1 MLKRIFSSSRV
12 RKKLIEERDISQ
24 RLMARIKEL
33 NFRVESLFQEKL
45 ELGNMVN
52 NAENKS
58 EMLMIS
64 LQEMEDTIS
73 DLSKQLSESIDEHQ
87 TRLGEERRLRL
98 ELGEIKMELDQV
110 QLITGES
117 GFKNDAISK
126 LNSTENM

>member
-1 MLKRIFSSSRV
+1 MR
-12 RKKLIEERDISQ
+12 Q